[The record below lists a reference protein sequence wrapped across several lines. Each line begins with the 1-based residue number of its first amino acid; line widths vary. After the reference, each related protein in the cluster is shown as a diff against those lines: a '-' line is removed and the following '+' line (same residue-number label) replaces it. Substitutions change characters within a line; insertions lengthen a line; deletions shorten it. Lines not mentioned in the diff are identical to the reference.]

1 MALRGTVSVGLPAYT
16 SIYHREID
24 YTDAVHEAVD
34 EFMDAATS
42 DVPVDTGTLQASIS
56 CDEEYMGFTAYADT
70 NYAEYVEYGTYKMDA
85 QPYFSDN
92 LESVAEELHA
102 NCVEIWQDAE
112 QQDKERYQAEMAAK
126 MAQAQRSIGAA
137 FGGSLL
143 EMILSSILIGILNGI
158 MSVIQDIFSM
168 RNGDNT
174 SDSGDQGYS
183 ADVDVY

>member
-1 MALRGTVSVGLPAYT
+1 MGLRGTVSVGLPTTT
-16 SIYHREID
+16 SIYHRDID

-42 DVPVDTGTLQASIS
+42 DVPVDTGTLQASIY

-70 NYAEYVEYGTYKMDA
+70 NYAEYVEYGTYKMEA
-85 QPYFSDN
+85 QPYFEDN

-112 QQDKERYQAEMAAK
+112 QQDREQYQAQIEARMQE
-126 MAQAQRSIGAA
+126 AQEL
-137 FGGSLL
+137 GGESLL
-143 EMILSSILIGILNGI
+143 GMVLSSMLIGLLNGLLSI
-158 MSVIQDIFSM
+158 IQDMFSM
-168 RNGDNT
+168 RNGDDTNNT
-174 SDSGDQGYS
+174 DEGYS

>member
-1 MALRGTVSVGLPAYT
+1 MGLRGTVSVGLPTTT
-16 SIYHREID
+16 SIYHRDID

-42 DVPVDTGTLQASIS
+42 DVPVDTGTLQASIY

-70 NYAEYVEYGTYKMDA
+70 NYAEYVEYGTYKMEA
-85 QPYFSDN
+85 QPYFEDN

-102 NCVEIWQDAE
+102 NCVQIWQDAE
-112 QQDKERYQAEMAAK
+112 QQDREQYQAQIEARMQE
-126 MAQAQRSIGAA
+126 AQEL
-137 FGGSLL
+137 GGESLL
-143 EMILSSILIGILNGI
+143 GMVLSSMLIGLLNGLLSI
-158 MSVIQDIFSM
+158 IQDMFSM

-174 SDSGDQGYS
+174 ENTDQGYS